1 MQEGELCAPA
11 NGGSGAVC
19 LTCVDRYSFVRRAH
33 IISIPMPAFWGHYD
47 RFIAMDWKAGVVR
60 GKASGSRAEYTLVI
74 RALPC
79 AAFKRST
86 L

>member
-1 MQEGELCAPA
+1 
-11 NGGSGAVC
+11 
-19 LTCVDRYSFVRRAH
+19 
-33 IISIPMPAFWGHYD
+33 MPAFWGHYD
-47 RFIAMDWKAGVVR
+47 RFIAMDGGGVAR
-60 GKASGSRAEYTLVI
+60 GEASGSWAEYTLVI

>member
-1 MQEGELCAPA
+1 
-11 NGGSGAVC
+11 
-19 LTCVDRYSFVRRAH
+19 
-33 IISIPMPAFWGHYD
+33 MPAFWGHYD
-47 RFIAMDWKAGVVR
+47 RFIAMDWKGGVVL
-60 GKASGSRAEYTLVI
+60 GKASGSRAEHTLVI